1 MDSVDGTVY
10 IVDDDSGVRTATA
23 RLVRSLGMQAE
34 TFASAQEFLEFDRP
48 HNPSCLVLDVRM
60 PGLNGLDLQEEMVRR
75 YLELPIVFITGHGD
89 IPMTV
94 QAMKRG
100 AQDFLTKPFDEEEL
114 IAAIERSIERDQ
126 EQRHERDA
134 KLEIRQRLDT
144 LTPRERQVL
153 SLVVTGMLNKQIAG
167 QLGTTEKTVKV
178 HRARA
183 MKKMKAHSLAEAVR
197 MTESVGL
204 SSESHAI
211 HAP

>member
-1 MDSVDGTVY
+1 
-10 IVDDDSGVRTATA
+10 
-23 RLVRSLGMQAE
+23 MQAE

-75 YLELPIVFITGHGD
+75 ELELPIVFITGHGD

-126 EQRHERDA
+126 EQKHERDA
-134 KLEIRQRLDT
+134 KLEIRQRLGT

-204 SSESHAI
+204 SSEDHAI